1 MKKIFFKF
9 FLTLILSTNLSF
21 SDQITEIK
29 IIGNKRIS
37 NETILVLADINSGQ
51 EFTNENLNYT
61 LKKLYETNF
70 FSDIKVTFQN
80 KILKI
85 ELTENPIIE
94 KINIVGIKKKSLIEA
109 LKDSIVLKDRIEN
122 FPNLNL
128 CIYGT

>member
-9 FLTLILSTNLSF
+9 FLILILSTNLSF

-37 NETILVLADINSGQ
+37 NETILVLGDINSGQ

-70 FSDIKVTFQN
+70 FSDIKRITN
-80 KILKI
+80 IKII
-85 ELTENPIIE
+85 FT
-94 KINIVGIKKKSLIEA
+94 KSKYQIY
-109 LKDSIVLKDRIEN
+109 I
-122 FPNLNL
+122 FGYPNH
-128 CIYGT
+128 

>member
-9 FLTLILSTNLSF
+9 FLIIILSTNLSF

-37 NETILVLADINSGQ
+37 NETILVLGDINSGQ

-70 FSDIKVTFQN
+70 FSDINVTFQTQFN
-80 KILKI
+80 GFREIC
-85 ELTENPIIE
+85 IIC
-94 KINIVGIKKKSLIEA
+94 S
-109 LKDSIVLKDRIEN
+109 
-122 FPNLNL
+122 
-128 CIYGT
+128 T

>member
-37 NETILVLADINSGQ
+37 NETILVLGEINSGQ

-61 LKKLYETNF
+61 LILVCFMHYL
-70 FSDIKVTFQN
+70 FQ
-80 KILKI
+80 
-85 ELTENPIIE
+85 
-94 KINIVGIKKKSLIEA
+94 
-109 LKDSIVLKDRIEN
+109 
-122 FPNLNL
+122 
-128 CIYGT
+128 

>member
-37 NETILVLADINSGQ
+37 NETILVLGEINSGQ

-70 FSDIKVTFQN
+70 FQI
-80 KILKI
+80 
-85 ELTENPIIE
+85 
-94 KINIVGIKKKSLIEA
+94 
-109 LKDSIVLKDRIEN
+109 
-122 FPNLNL
+122 
-128 CIYGT
+128 